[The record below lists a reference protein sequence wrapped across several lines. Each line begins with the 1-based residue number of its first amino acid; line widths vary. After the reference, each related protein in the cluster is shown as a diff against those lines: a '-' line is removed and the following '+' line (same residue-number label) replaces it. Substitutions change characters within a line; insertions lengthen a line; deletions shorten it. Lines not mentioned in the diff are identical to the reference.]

1 MTEFGSEIGQVLFFD
16 HKKGWGFIKIIK
28 SSNEYEGKDI
38 FTHFSSINCV
48 NEFKKIHPGEYVSLD
63 VEENPGEKDDSK
75 KLQSKNVTGLFG
87 NQLLIDNKD
96 HIYRVI
102 KKRI

>member
-48 NEFKKIHPGEYVSLD
+48 NEFKKIHPGE
-63 VEENPGEKDDSK
+63 KDDSK